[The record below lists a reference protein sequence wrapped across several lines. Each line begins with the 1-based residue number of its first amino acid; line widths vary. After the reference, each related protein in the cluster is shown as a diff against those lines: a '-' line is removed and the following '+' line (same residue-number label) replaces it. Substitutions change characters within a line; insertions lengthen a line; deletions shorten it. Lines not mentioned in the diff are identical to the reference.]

1 MKTQTSAT
9 TKLVLTAV
17 LFLALGSVGGYA
29 AQTAAEKTTAKEVK
43 EKTEQALQAISSY
56 TADQR
61 DEAVK
66 KAKEALD
73 DLDTR
78 TDQLQ
83 SQFSQKWDQMD
94 QSARTKARESMT
106 ALQKQRTAAAEWY
119 GGMKH
124 SSRNAWEDVK
134 AGFVKSYHVLS
145 DAFDKAS
152 KEF

>member
-9 TKLVLTAV
+9 AQLVLIAA
-17 LFLALGSVGGYA
+17 LFFALGSIGYA

-61 DEAVK
+61 NEAIK

-78 TDQLQ
+78 TDKLQ
-83 SQFSQKWDQMD
+83 SQLSQKWDQMD
-94 QSARTKARESMT
+94 QSARTKARESLT
-106 ALQKQRTAAAEWY
+106 ALQKQRTVAAEWY
-119 GGMKH
+119 GGLKH

-134 AGFVKSYHVLS
+134 TGFLKSYHELY
-145 DAFDKAS
+145 DAFDKAT